1 MDIFAVGICALCAA
15 LFGALLKKSNREYAL
30 LASAGA
36 CIVIFLSVLGELGPL
51 VSQLRDLAESQSLPG
66 EVLPVVL
73 KAVGIALV
81 GGLASR
87 LCRDAGESAL
97 AYTVELAGKGAIL
110 AVSLPLVVRIFEY
123 LKEIVSL

>member
-1 MDIFAVGICALCAA
+1 M
-15 LFGALLKKSNREYAL
+15 
-30 LASAGA
+30 
-36 CIVIFLSVLGELGPL
+36 IFLSVLGELGPL

-81 GGLASR
+81 GGLASQ